1 MAGIGDPVYVST
13 SSDRSSGPEAASAA
27 EGGAGPVDP
36 APRPSRRVFSP
47 EYKLSIVTEYE
58 QAPNG
63 EKGAILRRE
72 GLYSSH
78 IIEWARA
85 RDAGALTAGG
95 GTGEV
100 STVRAGRQSAQEREM
115 EKLRRK
121 NAKLEAE
128 LARTRMAL
136 DIMGKAH
143 ALCVSRTAGRL
154 SSDRW
159 GDLCVV

>member
-1 MAGIGDPVYVST
+1 MARIGDPVYVST
-13 SSDRSSGPEAASAA
+13 SSDRPSGPAPSAA
-27 EGGAGPVDP
+27 AGAGADPVDP

-47 EYKLSIVTEYE
+47 EYKLAVVTAYE

-63 EKGAILRRE
+63 EKGAVLRRE

-78 IIEWARA
+78 IIEWTRA
-85 RDAGALTAGG
+85 RDAGALGAGG
-95 GTGEV
+95 GGGV
-100 STVRAGRQSAQEREM
+100 GQAPARAGRLSAEEREL

-128 LARTRMAL
+128 LAKTRMAL

-143 ALCVSRTAGRL
+143 ALLEQISESA
-154 SSDRW
+154 DE
-159 GDLCVV
+159 DK